1 MTSIKRD
8 RVVTRNLTADESTY
22 VVQAKV
28 CIKAKS
34 EVKRKK
40 GGRGKQVIKELFTYR
55 RVQSNRPGTRRWLS
69 RLSASGKDHALRLK
83 PLEVLIARTVDLSKI
98 IFAVGGKIKIRG
110 FSYIWGQGKAE
121 GLQRQRSMHIFTDA
135 RIIYQIV
142 IVRVLS
148 TESLLL
154 VCTQVRL
161 FMCSFLLILGKILFP
176 SCFRIRTGCIGTGD
190 NYVV

>member
-1 MTSIKRD
+1 MGGKKAWWKNFFDCSMTSIKRD

-28 CIKAKS
+28 YIKAKS

-98 IFAVGGKIKIRG
+98 ILPWVVKLK
-110 FSYIWGQGKAE
+110 SE
-121 GLQRQRSMHIFTDA
+121 GLAVSEDRVKRRGCKDKEA
-135 RIIYQIV
+135 CIYSLTHE
-142 IVRVLS
+142 LS
-148 TESLLL
+148 IKLLL
-154 VCTQVRL
+154 SVYFQQNR
-161 FMCSFLLILGKILFP
+161 F
-176 SCFRIRTGCIGTGD
+176 FRFARK
-190 NYVV
+190 